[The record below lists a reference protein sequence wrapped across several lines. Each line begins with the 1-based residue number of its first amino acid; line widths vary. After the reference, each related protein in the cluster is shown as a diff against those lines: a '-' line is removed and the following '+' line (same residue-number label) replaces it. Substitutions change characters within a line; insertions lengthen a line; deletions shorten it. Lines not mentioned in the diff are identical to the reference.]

1 MTPLSPTSINLASDP
16 FRRERARNAVLAATA
31 AALLCTLLILTVLIL
46 HSRAKAADLRRQI
59 AAERAQLQS
68 LQARQS
74 GYSAVLAKPGNADVF
89 ARNVFLNELIA
100 RRAVSWTLVFRDLEK
115 TLPANMRLIGIRLPQ
130 VAGEDV
136 NGTNR
141 VQLDMIVGTDRP
153 DSVID
158 LLKRLESSDL
168 FGAAQVINQQPPTQT
183 NHSIDSASQLPMPRN
198 FSFLPASG
206 AMEQPRFWLQA
217 GVALLA
223 ILNLIALFLYL
234 DPPGGSRAEL
244 SREGENV
251 RSQINTSGK
260 QAARLQSVSA
270 KVQLGSRE
278 SDEFLARFI
287 LPKRVAFSNV
297 IGEIQRIAKVS
308 GIQEKDASYSTEPIE
323 GTSDLTL
330 LNSSANYEG
339 SYDSLRKFL
348 YEVDRSPYLI
358 MLESLTANP
367 QQHGSQIN
375 TSIKFQAVIKEDGA
389 TGPLRGQP

>member
-1 MTPLSPTSINLASDP
+1 M
-16 FRRERARNAVLAATA
+16 
-31 AALLCTLLILTVLIL
+31 
-46 HSRAKAADLRRQI
+46 
-59 AAERAQLQS
+59 
-68 LQARQS
+68 
-74 GYSAVLAKPGNADVF
+74 
-89 ARNVFLNELIA
+89 
-100 RRAVSWTLVFRDLEK
+100 
-115 TLPANMRLIGIRLPQ
+115 
-130 VAGEDV
+130 
-136 NGTNR
+136 
-141 VQLDMIVGTDRP
+141 
-153 DSVID
+153 
-158 LLKRLESSDL
+158 
-168 FGAAQVINQQPPTQT
+168 
-183 NHSIDSASQLPMPRN
+183 
-198 FSFLPASG
+198 
-206 AMEQPRFWLQA
+206 
-217 GVALLA
+217 
-223 ILNLIALFLYL
+223 
-234 DPPGGSRAEL
+234 
-244 SREGENV
+244 

>member
-1 MTPLSPTSINLASDP
+1 MTPLSPTFINLASDP

-31 AALLCTLLILTVLIL
+31 AALLCTLLILTILIL

-168 FGAAQVINQQPPTQT
+168 FGAAQVINQQPPTQ
-183 NHSIDSASQLPMPRN
+183 NEPQY
-198 FSFLPASG
+198 
-206 AMEQPRFWLQA
+206 RFRVT
-217 GVALLA
+217 VAYAQKL
-223 ILNLIALFLYL
+223 
-234 DPPGGSRAEL
+234 
-244 SREGENV
+244 
-251 RSQINTSGK
+251 
-260 QAARLQSVSA
+260 
-270 KVQLGSRE
+270 
-278 SDEFLARFI
+278 
-287 LPKRVAFSNV
+287 
-297 IGEIQRIAKVS
+297 
-308 GIQEKDASYSTEPIE
+308 
-323 GTSDLTL
+323 
-330 LNSSANYEG
+330 
-339 SYDSLRKFL
+339 
-348 YEVDRSPYLI
+348 
-358 MLESLTANP
+358 
-367 QQHGSQIN
+367 
-375 TSIKFQAVIKEDGA
+375 
-389 TGPLRGQP
+389 